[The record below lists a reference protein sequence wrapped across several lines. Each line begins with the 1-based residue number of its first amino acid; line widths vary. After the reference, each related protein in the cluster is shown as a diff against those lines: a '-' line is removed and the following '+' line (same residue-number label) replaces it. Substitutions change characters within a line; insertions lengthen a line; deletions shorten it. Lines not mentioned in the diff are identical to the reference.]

1 MKVRFRKDQILQLL
15 SANLGILEKKN
26 TQPILNYLYFQADKN
41 GKVITKATN
50 YDISLLCEYEY
61 DVIEEGTILLP
72 CKSLYEIA
80 KELPQD
86 EDITIWTQE
95 NDRINIVCGTIFFK
109 IIGIESTQ
117 FPLFPEFEG
126 EHFKISTIKLRT
138 MIDKVLFASSIDN
151 TRYNLNGIFFEIIRK
166 NDSYFL
172 RMVAT
177 DGHRLSLVDIVCDDD
192 NNIDV
197 GRGIILQRK
206 GVIELRKLL
215 DINIDNINIII
226 QNNQMMANIGNSIIY
241 IRLVDGEFPDYEMVI
256 PKLNDKMF
264 RVRKSLFLNA
274 IKRVS
279 ILPNI
284 SFGNKSKSIQFKVT
298 NGKLLI
304 FTSQQ
309 ETGEAKEE
317 INIDYSGNEIIVG
330 FNGKYIIDILNA
342 CYGEW
347 IIVKLS
353 DQLTAGII
361 HDGDMIDHLNVI
373 MPIRI

>member
-1 MKVRFRKDQILQLL
+1 M
-15 SANLGILEKKN
+15 
-26 TQPILNYLYFQADKN
+26 
-41 GKVITKATN
+41 
-50 YDISLLCEYEY
+50 
-61 DVIEEGTILLP
+61 
-72 CKSLYEIA
+72 
-80 KELPQD
+80 
-86 EDITIWTQE
+86 
-95 NDRINIVCGTIFFK
+95 
-109 IIGIESTQ
+109 
-117 FPLFPEFEG
+117 
-126 EHFKISTIKLRT
+126 
-138 MIDKVLFASSIDN
+138 
-151 TRYNLNGIFFEIIRK
+151 
-166 NDSYFL
+166 
-172 RMVAT
+172 
-177 DGHRLSLVDIVCDDD
+177 
-192 NNIDV
+192 
-197 GRGIILQRK
+197 
-206 GVIELRKLL
+206 
-215 DINIDNINIII
+215 
-226 QNNQMMANIGNSIIY
+226 
-241 IRLVDGEFPDYEMVI
+241 VDGEFPDYEMVI

>member
-1 MKVRFRKDQILQLL
+1 
-15 SANLGILEKKN
+15 
-26 TQPILNYLYFQADKN
+26 
-41 GKVITKATN
+41 
-50 YDISLLCEYEY
+50 
-61 DVIEEGTILLP
+61 
-72 CKSLYEIA
+72 
-80 KELPQD
+80 
-86 EDITIWTQE
+86 
-95 NDRINIVCGTIFFK
+95 
-109 IIGIESTQ
+109 
-117 FPLFPEFEG
+117 
-126 EHFKISTIKLRT
+126 
-138 MIDKVLFASSIDN
+138 
-151 TRYNLNGIFFEIIRK
+151 
-166 NDSYFL
+166 
-172 RMVAT
+172 MVAT